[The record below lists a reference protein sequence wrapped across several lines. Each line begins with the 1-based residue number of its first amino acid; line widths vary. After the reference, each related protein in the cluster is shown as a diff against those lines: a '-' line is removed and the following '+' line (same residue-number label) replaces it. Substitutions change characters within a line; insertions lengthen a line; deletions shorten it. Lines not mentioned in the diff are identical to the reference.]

1 MPDIYESF
9 TEQEVTS
16 GILDEYRVTNFAYDD
31 TAFNDTSVPENVVGQ
46 DAYDYNAHNNIPKTP
61 ELSTATQTLG
71 LGGRSGVFKR
81 SFWNHYAGRISYN
94 LNKAVQALMSVL
106 GSFRSD
112 YSENISEY
120 SEYAAYAVGDVCYR
134 LNDDEIIFY
143 RCIAPIAA
151 PAGDFNGVYWEKP
164 EEELAYSRPAVGV
177 PVMWFEKVPDWA
189 IRFDDGGSH
198 RWTDVPA
205 LNFDD
210 FRSMVTLTADGFRVP
225 NYSGKTPMFEG
236 GDNEVQ
242 TGYSGDDFTA
252 CVQEHTHG
260 ARALTFSIP
269 ASSTAHTH
277 PDTTCDSCGDHRH
290 QIVYRN
296 NYKFVQGNT
305 PNTTSNRVPVNGIQE
320 WAKNTITNAAGN
332 HGHTGNT
339 STGNI
344 PDHPHQLTV
353 TGRTGAV
360 KEATGGNPDGFQS
373 CWIVRYK

>member
-9 TEQEVTS
+9 TEQEATS
-16 GILDEYRVTNFAYDD
+16 RVLDTYRLTTFAYDD

-46 DAYDYNAHNNIPKTP
+46 DVYDYNAHNNIPKTP

-71 LGGRSGVFKR
+71 LGERSGVFKR

-94 LNKAVQALMSVL
+94 LNKAVQALRNIL
-106 GSFRSD
+106 NSFKAD

-120 SEYAAYAVGDVCYR
+120 SEYAAYTVGDVCYR

-177 PVMWFEKVPDWA
+177 PVLWFDKVPDWA

-210 FRSMVTLTADGFRVP
+210 FRSVVTLTADGFTVP

-242 TGYSGDDFTA
+242 TGYNGGNFTA

-260 ARALTFSIP
+260 TPALTFTL
-269 ASSTAHTH
+269 SSTSIAHTH
-277 PDTTCDSCGDHRH
+277 DNATSTT
-290 QIVYRN
+290 
-296 NYKFVQGNT
+296 
-305 PNTTSNRVPVNGIQE
+305 
-320 WAKNTITNAAGN
+320 AGN
-332 HGHTGNT
+332 HSHPISSRCDYDGTSNKNTTRIPVDDVNSYNPATLTGYSGSHSHTDTTDGA
-339 STGNI
+339 GVA
-344 PDHPHQLTV
+344 DHVHTVTV

-360 KEATGGNPDGFQS
+360 KETTGGNPDGFQS